1 MRAMPNATISGNS
14 SNCFGIWYGAGGSW
28 DTSHTGLGFYGTKAL
43 HSDGS
48 KSTIPLA
55 LNGIDQTYAAGYAMI
70 LGFQAAGFLQLD
82 AEM

>member
-1 MRAMPNATISGNS
+1 M
-14 SNCFGIWYGAGGSW
+14 
-28 DTSHTGLGFYGTKAL
+28 GFYGSKAL